1 MPSRPSAASEIR
13 EAFEVFFERRGHR
26 RVPSASLIPDSDPTL
41 LFTNAG
47 MVPFKRLFLGEET
60 RDYAR
65 ATSAQKCMRV
75 SGKHNDLENVGR
87 TPRHHTFFEMLG
99 NFSFGDYFKPEAIEY
114 AWEFVTGVLALPSGR
129 LHATV
134 FRDDDDA
141 YGLWRDRVGLP
152 ESRIY
157 RLDEADNFWAMG
169 DTGPCGPCS
178 EIYYDFG
185 PQPHCKNSRC
195 DPSCECGR
203 FLEIWNLVFMQFN
216 RDAAGKM
223 TPLPK
228 PSIDTGA
235 GLERLAMVVQG
246 VQWTYQTDL
255 FATILRRAQELSG
268 VALGTDSEKDVSL
281 RVVADH
287 ARAVSFL
294 IGDGV
299 LPSNEGRGYVLR
311 RILRRAARHGVL
323 LGLERP
329 FLHAVCDSV
338 IDEMGG
344 AYPELVERRAYI
356 TERVRHE
363 EERFLETLS
372 KGLSLLEEE
381 IRAVKHKVGR
391 AGAVLPGEVAFR
403 LYDTFGFPLDL
414 TEDILRSHGL
424 RVDQEAFDAAMDSQR
439 ERARAAWKGSGD
451 VAVSQVYAKIA
462 LDEPV
467 VFRGYETLHL
477 EARIRAILRAG
488 APVDRAGLGDEVEV
502 VTDQTPFYA
511 ESGGQVGDQGEIRT
525 RSGRIKVADTLRP
538 VTGLVVHRGRV
549 VAGEVA
555 LGEAAELTV
564 NSELRQATIRNHSGT
579 HLLHAALRQ
588 VLGPQALQKGSL
600 VAPERLRF
608 DFTHDAPLSQ
618 EEIERIEDLVNGWIE
633 RNAPARIRELPYAK
647 AIEEGAIAIFEEKY
661 GDVVRVISFGDFS
674 TELCGGTHARA
685 TGEIGVLKVLSESGI
700 ASGVRRIEALTGQ
713 GALAHMRAQERAL
726 RTIADL
732 LRAPPGELAA
742 RIEKLL
748 EERRA
753 LEKELERLR
762 AERRGAASGDLLSQ
776 VREIGG
782 VKVLAARAEG
792 ADPKELRSMVD
803 ELRARLSSG
812 IVMVAAEGEGRVTL
826 AIGVTPDLVSRFRA
840 GELVR
845 EVAQVVDGKGG
856 GRADFAQAGGRD
868 PAKLE
873 AAIEKLY
880 ALVQGAS

>member
-13 EAFEVFFERRGHR
+13 EAFQAFFEKRGHR

-60 RDYAR
+60 REYSR

-114 AWEFVTGVLALPSGR
+114 AWEFVTGVLRLPPAR

-141 YGLWRDRVGLP
+141 FGLWRDRVGLP

-185 PQPHCKNSRC
+185 KPPHCKNPHC
-195 DPSCECGR
+195 DPACDCGR

-216 RDAAGKM
+216 RDAAGTM

-235 GLERLAMVVQG
+235 GLERLAVVVQG
-246 VQWTYQTDL
+246 VQWTYETDL
-255 FATILRRAQELSG
+255 FRAILLRAQELSG
-268 VALGTDSEKDVSL
+268 VALGTDPEKDVSL

-323 LGLERP
+323 LGLEEP
-329 FLHAVCDSV
+329 FLHAVSDSV

-356 TERVRHE
+356 TDRVRHE

-381 IRAVKHKVGR
+381 IRTVKHKLGK

-424 RVDQEAFDAAMDSQR
+424 RVDQEGFDAAMERQR
-439 ERARAAWKGSGD
+439 ARARAAWKGSGD
-451 VAVSQVYAKIA
+451 VAVSQVYATIV

-477 EARIRAILRAG
+477 EARIRALLRAG
-488 APVDRAGLGDEVEV
+488 APIERASLGDEVEV
-502 VTDQTPFYA
+502 VTDQTPFYP

-525 RSGRIKVADTLRP
+525 RGGRIKVTDTQRP
-538 VTGLVVHRGRV
+538 VAGLVVHRGRV
-549 VAGEVA
+549 VAGEIN

-564 NSELRQATIRNHSGT
+564 DSELRQATVQNHSGT
-579 HLLHAALRQ
+579 HLLHAALRR

-685 TGEIGVLKVLSESGI
+685 TGEIGVLKVLSETGI
-700 ASGVRRIEALTGQ
+700 ASGVRRIEAQTGQ

-776 VREIGG
+776 VREIGA

-792 ADPKELRSMVD
+792 ADPKELRAMVD
-803 ELRARLSSG
+803 ELRQRLASG
-812 IVMVAAEGEGRVTL
+812 IVMVAAEGEGRVAL
-826 AIGVTPDLVSRFRA
+826 AIGVTPDLVGRFRA

-880 ALVQGAS
+880 ALVEGAS